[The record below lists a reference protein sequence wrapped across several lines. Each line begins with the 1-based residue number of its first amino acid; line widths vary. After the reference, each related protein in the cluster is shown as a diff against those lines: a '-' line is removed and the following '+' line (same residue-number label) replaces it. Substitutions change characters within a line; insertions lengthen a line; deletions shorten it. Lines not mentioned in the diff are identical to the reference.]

1 MSKTLNKLFW
11 HDGNLA
17 DLSFSI
23 NEKGKSFLQM
33 TAFFYKDEHA
43 PDRDKYQIRC
53 EGVSRFNSS
62 LDAVEL
68 KNNMWAGNISSAYL
82 KDSTLWVYFTDGI
95 LEINANKFRLIRL

>member
-1 MSKTLNKLFW
+1 MSKALNNLFW
-11 HDGNLA
+11 YDGNLA
-17 DLSFSI
+17 DISFSI

-33 TAFFYKDEHA
+33 TAFFYKDEHV

-68 KNNMWAGNISSAYL
+68 KNNSAL
-82 KDSTLWVYFTDGI
+82 AIFRAPI
-95 LEINANKFRLIRL
+95 LETVRFGYISPMGYWK